1 MKIKKMEDIITKNKD
16 WRGSWLLEQMENVCA
31 AIRKVFESGERKF
44 NNSRGSQI
52 NHFNGTLFLG

>member
-1 MKIKKMEDIITKNKD
+1 MEDIITKNKD